1 MYGVHPDAHYCGEE
15 SKNSR
20 ATKFFM
26 NMPFDDFEQHLKSLA
41 QELGLEIRRIS
52 AFDIK
57 VDDWIRLK
65 CQYGCPNYG
74 RRFTC
79 PPYSPE
85 PSVMRAMLEGY
96 STAFLLS
103 FDASA
108 SPGDAEIHVGID
120 GMDRAVDA
128 FLRLERFAFLN
139 RYPKAFVFGINH
151 CPGCHVCSVEEGI
164 GACKKPQMAR
174 PSLESCGIN
183 VGKLLECTGWEAR
196 GIDVLKK
203 EDRVS
208 LISLLLLE

>member
-1 MYGVHPDAHYCGEE
+1 MLMH
-15 SKNSR
+15 
-20 ATKFFM
+20 
-26 NMPFDDFEQHLKSLA
+26 FDDFEQHLKSLA
-41 QELGLEIRRIS
+41 QELGLEIRRVS
-52 AFDIK
+52 ALDIK
-57 VDDWIRLK
+57 VEEWIRLK

-74 RRFTC
+74 RRLTC

-85 PSVMRAMLEGY
+85 PPVMRAMLEGY
-96 STAFLLS
+96 STAFLLKY
-103 FDASA
+103 DAPA
-108 SPGDAEIHVGID
+108 RPREADIQVGID
-120 GMDRAVDA
+120 GMDVAVDA

-183 VGKLLECTGWEAR
+183 VGKLLESTGWEAR

-208 LISLLLLE
+208 LVSLLLLE